1 MFKYSAKRL
10 LVCDMAGTTVQERGI
25 VYSALWKTIKIIK
38 PNLQKS
44 EIARF
49 TGHKKSDVIKHFVLN
64 EKIDGP
70 NSVIRNL
77 NSEFNYFLKNEYMN
91 NPTVKLIHPDLPDY
105 FNMLRYNGIKI
116 TLNTGYNKDIQ
127 NLLID
132 KLNMLDFIDDYIS
145 SEEVK
150 YGRPFPYMIH
160 ELMERNNIDNI
171 SEVIKVGDTVSDIQ
185 EGKNACCDTV
195 AVLSGADDLR
205 MLKKEKPTFVVNN
218 ITNIRFI

>member
-10 LVCDMAGTTVQERGI
+10 LVCDMAGTTIQERGI
-25 VYSALWKTIKIIK
+25 VYSALYQTIKMIK
-38 PNLQKS
+38 PDVMKS
-44 EIARF
+44 EIAKF

-64 EKIDGP
+64 ENIDGP
-70 NSVIRNL
+70 KGVIRNL
-77 NSEFNYFLKNEYMN
+77 NSEFNYFLKKEYMN
-91 NPTVKLIHPDLPDY
+91 NPTVNLIHPDLPDY

-116 TLNTGYNKDIQ
+116 ALNTGYNMDIQ

-160 ELMERNNIDNI
+160 ELMERNNQTITIPDNEEQHIDEGYNPI
-171 SEVIKVGDTVSDIQ
+171 DHDQEHQ
-185 EGKNACCDTV
+185 EGDDDPDD
-195 AVLSGADDLR
+195 SGNY
-205 MLKKEKPTFVVNN
+205 KEL
-218 ITNIRFI
+218 